1 MSLPWYVSLETKQ
14 AAFSASVVILWI
26 GGARWMGSE
35 ALTLAGVGLLMFSGV
50 LDRAS
55 VMETLVRI

>member
-14 AAFSASVVILWI
+14 AAFSASVVILLI
-26 GGARWMGSE
+26 GGARWTGSE
-35 ALTLAGVGLLMFSGV
+35 ALTFAGVGLLMFSGV
-50 LDRAS
+50 LGRAS

>member
-1 MSLPWYVSLETKQ
+1 MSLETKQ
-14 AAFSASVVILWI
+14 AAFSASLVILLI
-26 GGARWMGSE
+26 GGSRWTGSE